1 MKAFYKLFLMLI
13 ATVFLVT
20 AVPVPSHAAVRSAIA
35 VVQDSNATPPDQSV
49 GSKAAQEAEH
59 DVAPHSHSAP
69 HENENE
75 QDQFKHSASVRWI
88 ANLTGL
94 SLNNAYWLS
103 VIVNFAI
110 IAFLIVW
117 ASRKNLPPMFKNRT
131 GEIQKAMEDARKA
144 SEDANRRLS
153 AVESRLAKLGDEIA
167 QMSAA
172 GEKEADAEEER
183 IKAAAE
189 LDARRIIE
197 SAEHEI
203 TAAAKAARREL
214 TAYAA
219 DLAVSLARK
228 QIHVDAGTDQ
238 NLVDRFASRLS
249 SDDSARKG
257 GR

>member
-1 MKAFYKLFLMLI
+1 MRTFRTSLFALI
-13 ATVFLVT
+13 ATAFLVIV
-20 AVPVPSHAAVRSAIA
+20 VPASSPAAVSSTLTIF
-35 VVQDSNATPPDQSV
+35 QDSNSGQPDQSV

-59 DVAPHSHSAP
+59 DVAPDSHPAP

-153 AVESRLAKLGDEIA
+153 TVESRLAKLGDEIA

-172 GEKEADAEEER
+172 GEKEAAAEEER

-238 NLVDRFASRLS
+238 NLVDSFASRLS

>member
-1 MKAFYKLFLMLI
+1 MRAFRKSLLLLI
-13 ATVFLVT
+13 AIAFLVMV
-20 AVPVPSHAAVRSAIA
+20 VPASSSA
-35 VVQDSNATPPDQSV
+35 VVSSALAIFQESNSSQPDQSV

-59 DVAPHSHSAP
+59 DVAPDSHPAP
-69 HENENE
+69 NENENE

-88 ANLTGL
+88 ATLTGL
-94 SLNNAYWLS
+94 SLDNAYWLS
-103 VIVNFAI
+103 VIVNFSI

-131 GEIQKAMEDARKA
+131 GDIQKAMEDARKA

-153 AVESRLAKLGDEIA
+153 AVEARLAKLGDEIA

-172 GEKEADAEEER
+172 GEKESAAEEER
-183 IKAAAE
+183 IKAAVE

-238 NLVDRFASRLS
+238 NLIDSFAARLS
-249 SDDSARKG
+249 ADGARKG
-257 GR
+257 GQ